1 MSHTRAGLLFGLPH
15 AVDSAT
21 LLAGA
26 ESWRDPLEEAGVRIV
41 PASGDPGSAGR
52 AVTEPAQLVVAPG
65 ALAAA
70 AVSLGPD
77 AIVLVGRGGR
87 RALRRAGYRPRRFL
101 PLPSL
106 AHPSL
111 LVPVDRPRVARYALA
126 NLSVPAGLLKT
137 LRNALA
143 GLFVAARLPL
153 PGTVVLASRSADGPS
168 TLRPAS
174 ELGLPADPDWLLV
187 LGRAVERSAFFLFP
201 RNARRPS
208 WVLKFSPEDRGD
220 DPFLGDE
227 RGARLV
233 RDVGGTLA
241 AHAPQLVGVSTTG
254 ERPVTVETAAVGA
267 PLVYRLRAPGRRA
280 AKRALVDS
288 IGRWLVDVAE
298 ATVLP
303 GRAAEALGAL
313 AFPDGIVEETGAD
326 VEELCRDLADL
337 PAVLEHRDLAPT
349 HVLVTR
355 DSFSVIDWEEAARV
369 GLPLADLGFFL
380 AQVLPILD
388 GELDDPRIG
397 RHEAF
402 ARLFRGESPSSGL
415 LFDLLDDACR
425 RLGVPPEAVPALLS
439 LTWLRLSAGPRRHLA
454 EAWFGDSELGPAWPV
469 WTRRLSD
476 VPAPRQTPA
485 LA

>member
-1 MSHTRAGLLFGLPH
+1 MSHTRAGLLFCLPEQ
-15 AVDSAT
+15 VETAT
-21 LLAGA
+21 LLGAA
-26 ESWRDPLEEAGVRIV
+26 ESWREPLEAAGVRV
-41 PASGDPGSAGR
+41 VGMQS
-52 AVTEPAQLVVAPG
+52 EPVQLVVAPG
-65 ALAAA
+65 ELAPAA
-70 AVSLGPD
+70 ISLDPE

-87 RALRRAGYRPRRFL
+87 RALRRAGFRTRRFL

-111 LVPVDRPRVARYALA
+111 LVPVDRPRVARYALR
-126 NLSVPAGLLKT
+126 NLSVPAGLAKT
-137 LRNALA
+137 IRNVVA
-143 GLFVAARLPL
+143 GLAVAARLPL
-153 PGTVVLASRSADGPS
+153 PGTVLLASRSLAQPS
-168 TLRPAS
+168 TLGPAA
-174 ELGLPADPDWLLV
+174 ELGLPGELDWLLV

-201 RNARRPS
+201 RGARTPS

-241 AHAPQLVGVSTTG
+241 DHAPSLVGVSTSG

-267 PLVYRLRAPGRRA
+267 PLVYRLRAPGGRA
-280 AKRALVDS
+280 AKRALVES
-288 IGRWLVDVAE
+288 VGRWLVDVAA
-298 ATVLP
+298 ATALP
-303 GRAAEALGAL
+303 GGAEPAL
-313 AFPDGIVEETGAD
+313 AGLVFPDGIVEETGAD
-326 VEELCRDLADL
+326 LDALRRGLGAL

-349 HVLVTR
+349 HVLVTA
-355 DSFSVIDWEEAARV
+355 DSFSVIDWEEATRT
-369 GLPLADLGFFL
+369 GLPLADLAFFL

-402 ARLFRGESPSSGL
+402 ARLFRGESPSAGL
-415 LFDLLDDACR
+415 LFELLDEACR
-425 RLGVPPEAVPALLS
+425 RLDVPAAAVPALLS

-454 EAWFGDSELGPAWPV
+454 EAWFADPVLGPAWPAWAARHV
-469 WTRRLSD
+469 AA
-476 VPAPRQTPA
+476 PAEARAPA

>member
-1 MSHTRAGLLFGLPH
+1 MAHTRAGLLFGLPH
-15 AVDSAT
+15 PVETAT

-26 ESWRDPLEEAGVRIV
+26 ESWREPLEEAGVRIV
-41 PASGDPGSAGR
+41 PAT
-52 AVTEPAQLVVAPG
+52 TELVVSEPVQLVVAPAG
-65 ALAAA
+65 LAWAATALDP
-70 AVSLGPD
+70 G

-87 RALRRAGYRPRRFL
+87 RALRRAGYRARRFL

-106 AHPSL
+106 GRPSL

-126 NLSVPAGLLKT
+126 NLSVPAGFVKT
-137 LRNALA
+137 LRNVLA
-143 GLFVAARLPL
+143 GLAVAARLPL
-153 PGTVVLASRSADGPS
+153 PGTVVLASRSAEGPS
-168 TLRPAS
+168 TLRPAAG
-174 ELGLPADPDWLLV
+174 LGLPAEVDWLLV

-201 RNARRPS
+201 RGARKPS

-233 RDVGGTLA
+233 RDVGGALA
-241 AHAPQLVGVSTTG
+241 EHAPRLVGVSTTG

-280 AKRALVDS
+280 AKRALVADV
-288 IGRWLVDVAE
+288 GRWLVDVAA
-298 ATVLP
+298 ATALP
-303 GRAAEALGAL
+303 GRAEEALAAL
-313 AFPDGIVEETGAD
+313 DFPEGIVEETGAD
-326 VEELCRDLADL
+326 VAALCHGLGGL

-369 GLPLADLGFFL
+369 GLPLADLAFFL

-402 ARLFRGESPSSGL
+402 ARLFRGESPSAGL
-415 LFDLLDDACR
+415 LFELLDEACR
-425 RLGVPPEAVPALLS
+425 RLEVPPDAVPALLS

-454 EAWFGDSELGPAWPV
+454 EAWFGDPELGPSWPA
-469 WTRRLSD
+469 WTRRLPD
-476 VPAPRQTPA
+476 DAAVAPPAA
-485 LA
+485 AAA

>member
-1 MSHTRAGLLFGLPH
+1 VTHTRAGLLFGLPQP
-15 AVDSAT
+15 VETAT

-26 ESWRDPLEEAGVRIV
+26 ESWREPLEAAGVRIV
-41 PASGDPGSAGR
+41 PAQTGSL
-52 AVTEPAQLVVAPG
+52 VDEPVQLVVAPAG
-65 ALAAA
+65 LAWAA
-70 AVSLGPD
+70 TSLDPD

-87 RALRRAGYRPRRFL
+87 RALRRAGYRLRRFL

-106 AHPSL
+106 ARPSL

-126 NLSVPAGLLKT
+126 NLSVPAGLVKT
-137 LRNALA
+137 IRNGLA
-143 GLFVAARLPL
+143 GLLVTARLPLPL
-153 PGTVVLASRSADGPS
+153 PGTVVLASRSAGGPS

-174 ELGLPADPDWLLV
+174 ALGLPEELDWLLV

-201 RNARRPS
+201 RGARRPS
-208 WVLKFSPEDRGD
+208 WVLKFSPDDRGD

-233 RDVGGTLA
+233 REIGGTLA
-241 AHAPQLVGVSTTG
+241 EHAPRLVGVSTAG

-267 PLVYRLRAPGRRA
+267 PLVYRLRAPGRRGP
-280 AKRALVDS
+280 KRDLVEA

-298 ATVLP
+298 ATALP
-303 GRAAEALGAL
+303 GRADEALAEL
-313 AFPDGIVEETGAD
+313 AFPEGIVEETRAD
-326 VEELCRDLADL
+326 VDELRAGLGGL

-349 HVLVTR
+349 HVLVAHG
-355 DSFSVIDWEEAARV
+355 SFSVIDWEEAART
-369 GLPLADLGFFL
+369 GLPLADLAFFL

-402 ARLFRGESPSSGL
+402 ARLFRGESPSAGL
-415 LFDLLDDACR
+415 LFDLLDEACT
-425 RLGVPPEAVPALLS
+425 RLDVPPQAVPALLS
-439 LTWLRLSAGPRRHLA
+439 LTWLRLSTGPRRHLA
-454 EAWFGDSELGPAWPV
+454 EAWFADPELGPAWPV
-469 WTRRLSD
+469 WARRPTGS
-476 VPAPRQTPA
+476 PAAPRATA

>member
-1 MSHTRAGLLFGLPH
+1 VSHTRAGLLFGLPQP
-15 AVDSAT
+15 VETAT

-26 ESWRDPLEEAGVRIV
+26 ESWREPLEEAGVRIV
-41 PASGDPGSAGR
+41 PAATGPVIA
-52 AVTEPAQLVVAPG
+52 EPAQLVVAPAG
-65 ALAAA
+65 LAWAA
-70 AVSLGPD
+70 TSLDPE

-87 RALRRAGYRPRRFL
+87 RALRRAGYRARRFL

-106 AHPSL
+106 ARPSL

-126 NLSVPAGLLKT
+126 NLSVPAGFVKT
-137 LRNALA
+137 LRNAVA
-143 GLFVAARLPL
+143 GLAILARLPL
-153 PGTVVLASRSADGPS
+153 PGTVVLASRANGGPS
-168 TLRPAS
+168 TLRPATG
-174 ELGLPADPDWLLV
+174 LGLPTELDWLLV

-201 RNARRPS
+201 RRARRPS

-227 RGARLV
+227 RGARHV

-241 AHAPQLVGVSTTG
+241 EHAPRLVGVSTDG

-280 AKRALVDS
+280 AKRALVDAV
-288 IGRWLVDVAE
+288 GRWLVDVAV
-298 ATVLP
+298 ATALP
-303 GRAAEALGAL
+303 GRADEALAAL

-326 VEELCRDLADL
+326 VGGLCRDLAGL

-355 DSFSVIDWEEAARV
+355 DSFSVIDWEEAARI
-369 GLPLADLGFFL
+369 GLPLADLAFFL

-402 ARLFRGESPSSGL
+402 ARLFRGESPSAPL
-415 LFDLLDDACR
+415 LFELLDDACR
-425 RLGVPPEAVPALLS
+425 RLDVPPRAVPALLS

-454 EAWFGDSELGPAWPV
+454 EAWFGDRELGPAWPV
-469 WTRRLSD
+469 WMRR
-476 VPAPRQTPA
+476 PAAGATAPRAAA